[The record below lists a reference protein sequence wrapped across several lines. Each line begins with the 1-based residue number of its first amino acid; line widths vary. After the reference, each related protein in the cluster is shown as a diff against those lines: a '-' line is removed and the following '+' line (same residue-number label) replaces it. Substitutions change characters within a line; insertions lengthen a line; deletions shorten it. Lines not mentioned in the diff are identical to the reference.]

1 MFDDRLKEL
10 RIKKGLNMKQLA
22 EALNIPYTTYVG
34 YEKNERE
41 PNSESLIDIATF
53 FNVSTDYLL
62 GRKKNVEIEKS
73 TTVNTRFEIN
83 SSEQQMIRKY
93 RTLDDY
99 GKEAVE
105 NILDVEHRRCTDVQ
119 YAYRVARSFNDKS
132 KPKVVEV
139 DELKYINAPD
149 NDIDM

>member
-1 MFDDRLKEL
+1 MFENRLKAL
-10 RIKKGLNMKQLA
+10 RMKKGLNMKQLA
-22 EALNIPYTTYVG
+22 EALDIPYTTYVG

-41 PNSESLIDIATF
+41 PNSEILVALATF

-62 GRKKNVEIEKS
+62 GREKGNKNEKEDLILS
-73 TTVNTRFEIN
+73 SDEKTFIN
-83 SSEQQMIRKY
+83 KY
-93 RTLDDY
+93 RKLDDY

-105 NILDVEHRRCTDVQ
+105 DILNIEYRRCNDVQ
-119 YAYRVARSFNDKS
+119 YAYRIARSFNDKS

-139 DELKYINAPD
+139 DESKFINAPE

>member
-1 MFDDRLKEL
+1 
-10 RIKKGLNMKQLA
+10 MKQLA
-22 EALNIPYTTYVG
+22 DELNIPYTTYVG

-41 PNSESLIDIATF
+41 PNSEILIDIATF

-62 GRKKNVEIEKS
+62 GRKKNIKINENLTTNISQKNNIS
-73 TTVNTRFEIN
+73 TN
-83 SSEQQMIRKY
+83 EQNIISKY
-93 RTLDDY
+93 RTLDKY

-105 NILDVEHRRCTDVQ
+105 NILDIEYKRCNDIE

-132 KPKVVEV
+132 KPTVVEV
-139 DELKYINAPD
+139 DESKYINAPE